1 MMMQDKIEIL
11 GKGSK
16 IQHGEL
22 NKRVYLMKL
31 DVNDSPFI
39 IQQINSLARKYR
51 YSKIFCKVPEW
62 TAPLFYANGFILEA
76 QIPSFY
82 KGTETAFLVSKFLNS
97 DRLLEIETDK
107 LYEFSKIL
115 KEADKIQN
123 RESTEKSN
131 YKIRMLNK
139 NDSEKIT
146 AVYRK
151 IFETYPF
158 PIHNPMYI
166 LNMIQ
171 EGVQYFAIEIEKQIV
186 ALASADVDIN
196 EQNAEMTDFATL
208 PQYRS
213 KGMALM
219 LLSEME
225 KQMKKQGIKTLY
237 TIARLKSPGI
247 NKIFL
252 KMGYTFSGTLIKNTN
267 IAGKIESMNV
277 YYKHIK

>member
-51 YSKIFCKVPEW
+51 YSKIFCK
-62 TAPLFYANGFILEA
+62 ILEA

-186 ALASADVDIN
+186 ALASADVDKN

>member
-131 YKIRMLNK
+131 YKIRKLDK

-186 ALASADVDIN
+186 ALASADVDKN
-196 EQNAEMTDFATL
+196 EQNA
-208 PQYRS
+208 
-213 KGMALM
+213 
-219 LLSEME
+219 
-225 KQMKKQGIKTLY
+225 
-237 TIARLKSPGI
+237 
-247 NKIFL
+247 
-252 KMGYTFSGTLIKNTN
+252 
-267 IAGKIESMNV
+267 
-277 YYKHIK
+277 